1 MSVVIPAGKAHRIGE
16 PVMLTREDID
26 RERRDIEGEYGTA
39 EELRAMRDF
48 VGLTLRQR
56 LALERLGDLDFLE
69 GK

>member
-1 MSVVIPAGKAHRIGE
+1 
-16 PVMLTREDID
+16 MLTREDID